1 MKMRFYELEIDL
13 QNRMNKAN
21 YKNSSEIKN
30 IINNALK
37 ESKNLSE
44 FKELL
49 AIKLKELTEYTEQ
62 LICDVYDYKIQDE
75 IKHQM

>member
-1 MKMRFYELEIDL
+1 MRFYELEIDL